1 MARPVVQLGDFDPEP
16 LVEYAITEHEL
27 TNIYQY
33 LQAMQ
38 SHLNLAT
45 WDDIAVGGYYGTSA
59 LLHEVVEVRIL
70 MNRDPYFLMQSA
82 PQVRQFARL
91 PQNRDAH
98 VRGLEVEYA
107 YLHKIIQSV
116 YDVQINIG
124 ALLKVN
130 STHPQDWDDLFDT
143 DLPFFAPTKQE
154 TEDARKFL
162 TALRNLGKRIP

>member
-1 MARPVVQLGDFDPEP
+1 MARPVVQLSDFDPEP
-16 LVEYAITEHEL
+16 LIEYAITQQDL

-38 SHLNLAT
+38 PHLDLAT

-70 MNRDPYFLMQSA
+70 LSRDPYFLVQSA
-82 PQVRQFARL
+82 SQTRGFARL

-107 YLHKIIQSV
+107 YLHRVIQSI
-116 YDVQINIG
+116 YDAQMNIG

-143 DLPFFAPTKQE
+143 ELPFFAPTAQE

-162 TALRNLGKRIP
+162 TALRNLGKRI